1 MALTGITDL
10 DLEILM
16 NLPDR
21 DLLNYCST
29 NKDIYNMCNNDHFW
43 RKRFIKRFGE
53 MAAQYKPKERK
64 WKNHYMRV
72 VIDLDRFSSDPWE
85 FLKYIQW
92 SPKGAEFSKFVG
104 VKNPEREDERFQ
116 WSPVMT
122 RRPIPFL
129 ESPEWVMNNFY
140 LLEIPNFTTGGVKYP
155 KITPAKLF
163 EILSMHINPD
173 ILVSGFGIYTNKKY
187 YS

>member
-53 MAAQYKPKERK
+53 TAAQYKPKERK
-64 WKNHYMRV
+64 WKNHYMQV

-85 FLKYIQW
+85 FVKYILW
-92 SPKGAEFSKFVG
+92 SKLGAKYSYFIVRGFEG
-104 VKNPEREDERFQ
+104 TGN
-116 WSPVMT
+116 
-122 RRPIPFL
+122 IYPFL
-129 ESPEWVMNNFY
+129 EAPEWVMTNFY
-140 LLEIPNFTTGGVKYP
+140 LLEMPKFEYEEVKYP
-155 KITPAKLF
+155 TITPAKFF
-163 EILSMHINPD
+163 EILSKDYLRGDPMI
-173 ILVSGFGIYTNKKY
+173 SGSTMY
-187 YS
+187 YGKLYRY